1 MLPERLLDWFHILR
15 TMHIKEELVRNGLP
29 KPERGEV
36 LPHMKL
42 KEVKMPFPSGRSL
55 NVHVQTVL
63 SLRQTL
69 LGPAAT
75 VHVREVS
82 TLESQS
88 QRGNQTPE
96 SLRQL
101 GVSQSF
107 PSISIILGYIALPH
121 CKFCPR
127 NLFFSFNTY
136 FEIVSPKFAWCYIQH
151 HGML

>member
-63 SLRQTL
+63 SLR
-69 LGPAAT
+69 
-75 VHVREVS
+75 
-82 TLESQS
+82 
-88 QRGNQTPE
+88 
-96 SLRQL
+96 
-101 GVSQSF
+101 
-107 PSISIILGYIALPH
+107 
-121 CKFCPR
+121 
-127 NLFFSFNTY
+127 
-136 FEIVSPKFAWCYIQH
+136 
-151 HGML
+151 